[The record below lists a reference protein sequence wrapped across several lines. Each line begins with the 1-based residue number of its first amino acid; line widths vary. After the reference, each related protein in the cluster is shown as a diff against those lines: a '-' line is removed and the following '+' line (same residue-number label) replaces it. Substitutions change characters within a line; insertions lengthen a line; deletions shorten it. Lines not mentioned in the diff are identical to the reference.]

1 VRGAP
6 LKERFALGAL
16 HSRSVPPE
24 LAAFLPQAQRSSS
37 ETLIKRS
44 APILLNN
51 FGTFIL
57 FIADQGQRG
66 IHVETPLTW
75 AEVDL
80 NAYAHNI
87 RELRRVTQPAA
98 RLMAVV
104 KANGY
109 GHGAVQTARTA
120 LQNGAAALGVA
131 RIQEAVQLRE
141 AGLEAPILI
150 LGYSPPES
158 AETLIDYELTQ
169 TVYSTRA
176 AELLSEQG
184 RRKGKKIKI
193 HIKVDSGMGRLG
205 LMLDDLIGPIPAE
218 NPAPMCLREVEAISR
233 LAHLAV
239 EGIFT
244 HFATAD
250 SADKSYAN
258 RQLARFIDFLQSLRR
273 EGLKPPVTHAANS
286 GALIDMPDSHLDMVR
301 PGIATYGLYPSEEVN
316 KNGVDLIPV
325 MTLKSRI
332 IHLKKVPPG
341 FSISYGATFQTKKD
355 TTIATVPVGY
365 ADGLNRLL
373 SSAGH
378 MLVHGRKVPIVGRVC
393 MDLTMLDVGA
403 LPGVE
408 IEDEVV
414 VFGQQQ
420 GAAITADEIAAQI
433 NTINYEIVT
442 SITGRV
448 PRIYIR

>member
-1 VRGAP
+1 ME
-6 LKERFALGAL
+6 K
-16 HSRSVPPE
+16 
-24 LAAFLPQAQRSSS
+24 Q
-37 ETLIKRS
+37 LI
-44 APILLNN
+44 
-51 FGTFIL
+51 
-57 FIADQGQRG
+57 
-66 IHVETPLTW
+66 W

-87 RELRRVTQPAA
+87 RELRRITNPAA

-109 GHGAVQTARTA
+109 GHGAVETARTA

-131 RIQEAVQLRE
+131 RVQEAVQLRE

-150 LGYSPPES
+150 FGYCPPES

-169 TVYSTRA
+169 TVYSTRT
-176 AELLSEQG
+176 AEALSDQAG
-184 RRKGKKIKI
+184 RRGKKIRI

-205 LMLDDLIGPIPAE
+205 LLLDNGVDPIPDK
-218 NPAPMCLREVEAISR
+218 NPAATCLREVEAISR
-233 LAHLAV
+233 LADLEV

-258 RQLARFIDFLQSLRR
+258 RQLEHFINFLEILRR
-273 EGLKPPVTHAANS
+273 EGLNPSIAHAANS
-286 GALIDMPDSHLDMVR
+286 GALIDMPDSHMDMVR
-301 PGIATYGLYPSEEVN
+301 PGIATYGLYPSDEVN
-316 KNGVDLIPV
+316 KNCVDLIPV

-332 IHLKKVPPG
+332 IHLKKVPAG
-341 FSISYGATFQTKKD
+341 FSISYGSTFKTRTN

-365 ADGLNRLL
+365 AAGLNRLL

-378 MLVHGRKVPIVGRVC
+378 MLVHGQKVPIVGRVC
-393 MDLTMLDVGA
+393 MDLTMLDVGS
-403 LPGVE
+403 LNGIE

-414 VFGQQQ
+414 VFGQQ
-420 GAAITADEIAAQI
+420 GNAAITADEIAAKL
-433 NTINYEIVT
+433 NTINYEVVT

-448 PRIYIR
+448 PRVYLE